1 MCQSP
6 PSGTGCS
13 RPFEPRL
20 PRGHKFPLR
29 ERAIIAYVIFEQS
42 GPVAT
47 VILNR
52 PEALNAL
59 NRPMRQEL
67 EAALDRAADETV
79 RAVVLTGAG
88 RAFSVGQD
96 VAELQADYAED
107 GPQLARLI
115 QEEWAPLIAA
125 VRALP
130 KPVVAAVNG
139 PAAGGG
145 LSLALA
151 ADVRLAEPRTSF
163 LAAFVKV
170 GLVPDSGAAHM
181 LVRML
186 GLSKAMQLALTGDG
200 FSAEEALQAGLVA
213 AVAPDAETLRQAA
226 HDFAERLAQGAPL
239 ALAAVKALMH
249 EAADAAF
256 GFVVAEEAR
265 QQDVLGR
272 SRDHQ
277 DAVEAFLAK
286 RPPVFRGQ

>member
-1 MCQSP
+1 MNKP
-6 PSGTGCS
+6 IPY
-13 RPFEPRL
+13 RLHLL
-20 PRGHKFPLR
+20 PRAEKEPKR
-29 ERAIIAYVIFEQS
+29 KKERSAIALVIFEQV

-47 VILNR
+47 ITLNR

-67 EAALDRAADETV
+67 DLALQQAAADDV

-96 VAELQADYAED
+96 VAELKADYDEE

-115 QEEWAPLIAA
+115 QEEWGPLIAA

-151 ADVRLAEPRTSF
+151 ADIRLAEPKTSF

-181 LVRML
+181 LIRML
-186 GLSKAMQLALTGDG
+186 GLSKAMQLVLTADPLGAD
-200 FSAEEALQAGLVA
+200 EALRAGLVA
-213 AVAPDAETLRQAA
+213 AVAPDVETMQEAA
-226 HDFAERLAQGAPL
+226 RDLAKRLASGAPL
-239 ALAAVKALMH
+239 ALAAAKAVMH
-249 EAADAAF
+249 AAADAAF
-256 GFVVAEEAR
+256 GLVVAEEAR

-272 SRDHQ
+272 TEDHRE
-277 DAVEAFLAK
+277 AIEAFLAK
-286 RPPVFRGQ
+286 RPPTFQGR